1 MDELVA
7 YRIGGSE
14 FFNNPNIYRF
24 SELIR
29 LKKEKLNIFYY
40 SNVTLVLF
48 FIEICIKSYK
58 FLFFLI

>member
-29 LKKEKLNIFYY
+29 LKKEKLNKKEDLLNF
-40 SNVTLVLF
+40 V
-48 FIEICIKSYK
+48 
-58 FLFFLI
+58 

>member
-29 LKKEKLNIFYY
+29 LKKEVASADTLLTYFNIWQQKP
-40 SNVTLVLF
+40 V
-48 FIEICIKSYK
+48 
-58 FLFFLI
+58 